1 LNADPFY
8 RLMRR
13 RLLIIASAGLALIV
27 VGVGGILFAIN
38 RAIDSRSGPVHRFL
52 VPAGE
57 AFLTDDRAATIGR
70 EVMNRDGFPEHAW
83 KLMTDDRTKAP
94 DGRPDQFL
102 TRNTI
107 NPNRGYVY
115 FRCDN
120 SPTPQRLVN
129 IELRDGEFTAQG
141 TLGK

>member
-1 LNADPFY
+1 
-8 RLMRR
+8 MRR
-13 RLLIIASAGLALIV
+13 RPLIIATICLTLIV

-38 RAIDSRSGPVHRFL
+38 RAIDSRSGPVHRFS

-57 AFLTDDRAATIGR
+57 TFLTDDRAATIGR
-70 EVMNRDGFPEHAW
+70 EVMNRDGFPESAW

-107 NPNRGYVY
+107 NPNQGYVY
-115 FRCDN
+115 FHCDN
-120 SPTPQRLVN
+120 SPTPQRF
-129 IELRDGEFTAQG
+129 IQIKLRDGEITAQG
-141 TLGK
+141 SLGK

>member
-1 LNADPFY
+1 
-8 RLMRR
+8 MRR
-13 RLLIIASAGLALIV
+13 RLLILASIVLTVVV

-38 RAIDSRSGPVHRFL
+38 RAIDARSGPVHHFP

-57 AFLTDDRAATIGR
+57 TVLTDARAATIGR
-70 EVMNRDGFPEHAW
+70 DLMNRDGFPESAW

-107 NPNRGYVY
+107 NSNQGYVY
-115 FRCDN
+115 FYCEN
-120 SPTPQRLVN
+120 SPTPQRFVN
-129 IELRDGEFTAQG
+129 IGFRDGQITAQG

>member
-1 LNADPFY
+1 
-8 RLMRR
+8 MRR
-13 RLLIIASAGLALIV
+13 RLVIITSISLALIV

-38 RAIDSRSGPVHRFL
+38 RAIDSRSGPVHRFP
-52 VPAGE
+52 VAAGE
-57 AFLTDDRAATIGR
+57 TFLTDDRAATIGR
-70 EVMNRDGFPEHAW
+70 EVMKRDGFPESAW

-107 NPNRGYVY
+107 NPNQGSVY
-115 FRCDN
+115 FHCDN
-120 SPTPQRLVN
+120 SAAPQRFVN
-129 IELRDGEFTAQG
+129 IELRDGQIMAQG